1 MLSIWA
7 VRAAHS
13 KRCHRVGLVSRIA
26 RMVFLEVASSAFAIA
41 SGAVLAWVDVGM
53 VVLKDMPLVAG
64 LYGAPQVVPFLAVS
78 HLM

>member
-1 MLSIWA
+1 
-7 VRAAHS
+7 
-13 KRCHRVGLVSRIA
+13 
-26 RMVFLEVASSAFAIA
+26 MVFLEVASSAFAIA